1 MTIKLGTKLPK
12 KDDRNGLGAILREL
26 LREPEKTHMAVVV
39 LDTAKITRDLEADD
53 YYPTVRIVAIE
64 PITGGVDVGRLRT
77 MLQRAYEQRTG
88 NLELPADWEAVL
100 SEMADTNGVA
110 GGER

>member
-12 KDDRNGLGAILREL
+12 KDDRNGLGAIYREFL
-26 LREPEKTHMAVVV
+26 ADPLKTHLAVVV

-77 MLQRAYEQRTG
+77 MLQRAYEARTG
-88 NLELPADWEAVL
+88 NIELPADWEAVL
-100 SEMADTNGVA
+100 AELPDANGVP
-110 GGER
+110 GGDR

>member
-1 MTIKLGTKLPK
+1 VTVKLTTKLSK
-12 KDDRNGLGAILREL
+12 KDDRNGLGTIYREL
-26 LREPEKTHMAVVV
+26 LADPEKTHLAVVV
-39 LDTAKITRDLEADD
+39 LDTATITRDIANVDE
-53 YYPTVRIVAIE
+53 YPTVRIRAIE

-88 NLELPADWEAVL
+88 NVELPVDWEAVL
-100 SEMADTNGVA
+100 AELPDSNGVL